1 MEMLLN
7 VKVLHLLHDFL
18 LWVERTGMNYTF
30 LDVKLSNIFIMTLRN
45 STLEPE
51 SVNVENFR
59 RHLRDFTN
67 NICLGTK
74 FMFISSFQIGILVYS
89 NLYTGRLST
98 FIFYAF
104 VCEIW

>member
-59 RHLRDFTN
+59 RHLRDIFS
-67 NICLGTK
+67 CH
-74 FMFISSFQIGILVYS
+74 MFGHEIHVYLLFP
-89 NLYTGRLST
+89 NRHPRL
-98 FIFYAF
+98 
-104 VCEIW
+104 